1 MILGPD
7 PGELPLYLVADT
19 SRPTGDT
26 RVLPIGVAPCQVC
39 VGRALL
45 ASVGVSVNEETS
57 GAGNA
62 GGSGPLGVLGHQS
75 AGPT

>member
-1 MILGPD
+1 MRLSPD
-7 PGELPLYLVADT
+7 PDELPLYLVADT

-26 RVLPIGVAPCQVC
+26 RVLAVGVAPCQVC

-45 ASVGVSVNEETS
+45 ASVGVPVDEETS

-62 GGSGPLGVLGHQS
+62 GGSGPLRVLGYQS